1 MKLAMYYSKYS
12 HTGACNTVEEMG
24 MRKILIAVDDTKGSR
39 NVLSVF
45 HNFVQLPVEVILLHV
60 ERLEGRSMMIDML
73 GDPEMATLKD
83 MLHGTEYKEALDR
96 RSEKI
101 LAFYEKE
108 LTNDGQVT
116 IRTMRREGVP
126 SEEILKVSAEVGAE
140 LIILGQSGKIGFD
153 RFITG
158 QVAKYVESKATV
170 PVLVARRPLMCEEA
184 VTKKDAW
191 AAVSVTTA
199 VVFALFLLG
208 FFLQRA
214 TVIH

>member
-1 MKLAMYYSKYS
+1 
-12 HTGACNTVEEMG
+12 
-24 MRKILIAVDDTKGSR
+24 
-39 NVLSVF
+39 
-45 HNFVQLPVEVILLHV
+45 
-60 ERLEGRSMMIDML
+60 MMIDML
-73 GDPEMATLKD
+73 GDPEMSTLKD
-83 MLHGTEYKEALDR
+83 MIHGTEYKEALDK

-126 SEEILKVSAEVGAE
+126 SDEILKVSAEVGAE

-208 FFLQRA
+208 MFLQRV

>member
-1 MKLAMYYSKYS
+1 
-12 HTGACNTVEEMG
+12 
-24 MRKILIAVDDTKGSR
+24 MRKILIAVDDTKGSK

-45 HNFVQLPVEVILLHV
+45 HNFVQLPVEVVLLHV

-73 GDPEMATLKD
+73 GDPEMSTLKD
-83 MLHGTEYKEALDR
+83 MLHGTEYKDTLDK
-96 RSEKI
+96 RSDKI
-101 LAFYEKE
+101 LDFYKKE

-116 IRTMRREGVP
+116 IQTMRREGVP
-126 SEEILKVSAEVGAE
+126 SEDILKVSAEVGAE

-170 PVLVARRPLMCEEA
+170 PVMVARRPLMCEEA

-208 FFLQRA
+208 MFLQRA
-214 TVIH
+214 AVIH

>member
-1 MKLAMYYSKYS
+1 
-12 HTGACNTVEEMG
+12 
-24 MRKILIAVDDTKGSR
+24 MRKILIAVDDTKGSK

-45 HNFVQLPVEVILLHV
+45 HNFVQLPVEVVLLHV

-73 GDPEMATLKD
+73 GDPEMSTLKD
-83 MLHGTEYKEALDR
+83 MLHGTEYKATLDK
-96 RSEKI
+96 RSDKI

-108 LTNDGQVT
+108 LANDGQVT
-116 IRTMRREGVP
+116 MRTMRREGVP

-158 QVAKYVESKATV
+158 QVAKYVENKATV

-184 VTKKDAW
+184 VTKNDAW

-208 FFLQRA
+208 MFLQRA

>member
-1 MKLAMYYSKYS
+1 MQS
-12 HTGACNTVEEMG
+12 HSELNPVEEMK

-45 HNFVQLPVEVILLHV
+45 HNFVQLPVEVTLLHV

-73 GDPEMATLKD
+73 GDPEMSTLKD
-83 MLHGTEYKEALDR
+83 MLHGTDYKEALDK

-108 LTNDGQVT
+108 LANDGQVT

-126 SEEILKVSAEVGAE
+126 SEEILKAANEAGAE

-170 PVLVARRPLMCEEA
+170 PVMVAKRPLMCEETM
-184 VTKKDAW
+184 TKKDAW

-208 FFLQRA
+208 MFLQRA
-214 TVIH
+214 AVIH